1 MEPMQAELAHA
12 ITDYLKGQPATGYFP
27 TEIVDL
33 VIGRVEKPTS
43 PNPRFS
49 QPQICVNIQGAKQT
63 MLEGRTFDYRE
74 MQFLVVS
81 VDLPILGRVMQARP
95 GRPFL
100 GMILNIDMDLLS
112 MVMEQAGDLAEP
124 ANSFSIGVGD
134 VDAAMGDCLKR
145 ILDLLKHPKDIPVL
159 YPLIARELYY
169 RLLTGP
175 HGGMLARLAKPDS
188 HAKRIADVIRAMRSD
203 IARGMSVE
211 EMAAM
216 ARMSPSSFHAH
227 FKTVTALAPLQ
238 YQKQLRLLA
247 ARHLMMNDA
256 VSVTQAAFKV
266 GYESP
271 SQFSRE
277 YARMF
282 GTPPKRDMGAMR
294 GVLPLP
300 A

>member
-1 MEPMQAELAHA
+1 MQAELAHA
-12 ITDYLKGQPATGYFP
+12 IADYLKDRPATGYFP
-27 TEIVDL
+27 TEIADL

-81 VDLPILGRVMQARP
+81 MDLPILGRVMQARR

-100 GMILNIDMDLLS
+100 GMILNIDMALLNT
-112 MVMEQAGDLAEP
+112 VMEQAGDLAEP

-134 VDAAMGDCLKR
+134 VDAAMADCLKR

-227 FKTVTALAPLQ
+227 FKAVTALAPLQ

-256 VSVTQAAFKV
+256 VSVTQTAFKL

-282 GTPPKRDMGAMR
+282 GTPPKRDMVAMR
-294 GVLPLP
+294 GVAPTP

>member
-1 MEPMQAELAHA
+1 MQAELAQA
-12 ITDYLKGQPATGYFP
+12 ITDYLKPRETAGYFQ
-27 TEIVDL
+27 TEIPGL
-33 VIGRVEKPTS
+33 VIGRVEKPTA

-49 QPQICVNIQGAKQT
+49 HPQLCVNIQGAKQT
-63 MLEGRTFDYRE
+63 MIEGRVFDYRE

-81 VDLPILGRVMQARP
+81 VDLPILGSVKQARP

-100 GMILNIDMDLLS
+100 GMILDIDMDLLS
-112 MVMEQAGDLAEP
+112 TVMEQAGDIAEAP
-124 ANSFSIGVGD
+124 NGFSIGVGD
-134 VDAAMGDCLKR
+134 VDDAMAGCLKR
-145 ILDLLKHPKDIPVL
+145 ILDLLEHPKDIPVL

-188 HAKRIADVIRAMRSD
+188 HAKRIANVIRAMRTD
-203 IARGMSVE
+203 LARGLSVE
-211 EMAAM
+211 EMATM

-227 FKTVTALAPLQ
+227 FKAVTALPPLQ

-247 ARHLMMNDA
+247 ARHLMMSDA
-256 VSVTQAAFKV
+256 VNVTEAAFKV

-282 GTPPKRDMGAMR
+282 GAPPKRDMGAMR
-294 GVLPLP
+294 GVVSLP

>member
-1 MEPMQAELAHA
+1 MQAELAHA
-12 ITDYLKGQPATGYFP
+12 IADYLKDRPATGYFP
-27 TEIVDL
+27 TEIADL

-81 VDLPILGRVMQARP
+81 MDLPILGRVMQARR

-100 GMILNIDMDLLS
+100 GMILNIDMALLNT
-112 MVMEQAGDLAEP
+112 VMEQAGDLAEP

-134 VDAAMGDCLKR
+134 VDAAMADCLKR

-175 HGGMLARLAKPDS
+175 QEHRQFCQPVAVEAGMVDTPDGNTAQQGTVFRRVLLKIGRRWIVHIHVGRPIKS
-188 HAKRIADVIRAMRSD
+188 CDLQLGVGAELGDCRVRSLPPD
-203 IARGMSVE
+203 QHLDAGR
-211 EMAAM
+211 
-216 ARMSPSSFHAH
+216 RR
-227 FKTVTALAPLQ
+227 
-238 YQKQLRLLA
+238 LRLPHVQAHRFGGSDRGIDLGDPSVP
-247 ARHLMMNDA
+247 DA
-256 VSVTQAAFKV
+256 LGGV
-266 GYESP
+266 G
-271 SQFSRE
+271 QR
-277 YARMF
+277 
-282 GTPPKRDMGAMR
+282 
-294 GVLPLP
+294 
-300 A
+300 